1 MINTLAERQTTK
13 KETVKMTKEEIK
25 SRIAKVDE
33 ELRDIEDELAEIEE
47 EESPWEG
54 TPQSH
59 IDYLNE
65 MHAELLA
72 EYNHLQGQL
81 SEAAR

>member
-1 MINTLAERQTTK
+1 MK
-13 KETVKMTKEEIK
+13 KEEIK

-33 ELRDIEDELAEIEE
+33 ELRDIEDELEQIAEE
-47 EESPWEG
+47 ENPWEG

-65 MHAELLA
+65 MHEELLA
-72 EYNHLQGQL
+72 EYYNLQGQL
-81 SEAAR
+81 NETAR

>member
-1 MINTLAERQTTK
+1 
-13 KETVKMTKEEIK
+13 MTKAEIESK
-25 SRIAKVDE
+25 MAKVDE
-33 ELRDIEDELAEIEE
+33 ELRDIEDELERIAEE
-47 EESPWEG
+47 ENTWEG

-65 MHAELLA
+65 MHEELEK
-72 EYNHLQGQL
+72 EYYDLQGQL